1 MYKIE
6 KNIPAPQRTIN
17 NFPLSEMDI
26 NDSFLVPKEKRSSV
40 QVAIRKYMNLNQNT
54 SFVTKTLE
62 DGTFRIWRTA

>member
-1 MYKIE
+1 
-6 KNIPAPQRTIN
+6 
-17 NFPLSEMDI
+17 MDI